1 MRKDRLYIALL
12 IFSVAVYA
20 ASEILKPKPV
30 DWSPDF
36 TQSGYIPFSSHIL
49 YDELDSVFPE
59 NRITENRANL
69 FDRSDF
75 PADPTNWI
83 FINDKLSFDEYETEI
98 LLNRVEHGDDLF
110 LSGLVTGAMS
120 DSLNLNYEFFYSF
133 FDSTATKDTLRLSLN
148 RKAFQLEGGWG
159 INARG
164 SFYHITSFDSSYTEV
179 LGNIEG
185 RFVNFIV
192 TEWGNGK
199 IFVNS
204 TPYLFTNYYLRN
216 PESATYAFAVLS
228 HLPERSTVW
237 DEYYKAGRKGM
248 DTPMYVILNT
258 EPLKFAWYTT
268 LLGLFLFIVFKAKR
282 RQRIIPVITPPE
294 NSSLTFTR
302 TIARLYQEQG
312 NHKEI
317 LQKKIRFFYEYIKH
331 NLRLDITEIDDHFK
345 QNLASRSGVELKKVF
360 RLFDLLDLVEK
371 KQTISDKELKMVTD
385 HIDQFYKYTQR

>member
-12 IFSVAVYA
+12 LFSVAVYA

-49 YDELDSVFPE
+49 YDELGSVFPE
-59 NRITENRANL
+59 NRITENRTNL
-69 FDRSDF
+69 FDRSGF
-75 PADPTNWI
+75 PPETTNWI
-83 FINDKLSFDEYETEI
+83 FLNDELSFDEYETEI
-98 LLNRVEHGDDLF
+98 LLNRAENGDHLF
-110 LSGLVTGAMS
+110 LSGLVTGVMG
-120 DSLNLNYEFFYSF
+120 DSLDLNYEFFYSF
-133 FDSTATKDTLRLSLN
+133 FDSTATKDTLRLNLN
-148 RKAFQLEGGWG
+148 RTAFQPGEGWG

-164 SFYHITSFDSSYTEV
+164 SFYHITSYDSSRTEV
-179 LGNIEG
+179 LGTIEG
-185 RFVNFIV
+185 QLVNFIV
-192 TEWGNGK
+192 TDRGKGK
-199 IFVNS
+199 IYVNS

-216 PESATYAFAVLS
+216 PESATYTFAALS

-237 DEYYKAGRKGM
+237 DEYYKAGRSGM

-258 EPLKFAWYTT
+258 EALKYAWYTAI
-268 LLGLFLFIVFKAKR
+268 LGVFLFMIFKAKR
-282 RQRIIPVITPPE
+282 KQRVIPVISPPE
-294 NSSLTFTR
+294 NSSLTFAR

-331 NLRLDITEIDDHFK
+331 NLRLDITEIDEGFK
-345 QNLASRSGVELKKVF
+345 RDLANRSGVNVKEVF

-371 KQTISDKELKMVTD
+371 SPAVSDKELKMVTD
-385 HIDQFYKYTQR
+385 QIDQFYKNTQR